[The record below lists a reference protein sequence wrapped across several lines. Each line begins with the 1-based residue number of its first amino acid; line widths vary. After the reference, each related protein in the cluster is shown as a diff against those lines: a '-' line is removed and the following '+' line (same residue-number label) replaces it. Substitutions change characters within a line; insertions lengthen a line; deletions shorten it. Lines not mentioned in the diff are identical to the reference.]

1 MTMHLVG
8 PYLSTTG
15 KRKGKQ
21 KFRSAEEARRARE
34 LEADWNKL
42 KSKWSAPATPA
53 KKSTGIIDL
62 PTAGKPIIRDTGPK
76 PKSLSSWNVGAVTSK
91 QTQQYTGS
99 KIVGIGTLH
108 KSNAVPI
115 FSDQEAIDIAH
126 MRR

>member
-21 KFRSAEEARRARE
+21 KFRNAAAAQQARQ
-34 LEADWNKL
+34 LEQDWNNL
-42 KSKWSAPATPA
+42 KSKWGVPA
-53 KKSTGIIDL
+53 KSKKNYNIAVEL
-62 PTAGKPIIRDTGPK
+62 PTTAKVYIRTNDTNH
-76 PKSLSSWNVGAVTSK
+76 KSLGSWNVGAVTTK
-91 QTQQYTGS
+91 ATQQYTGTAM
-99 KIVGIGTLH
+99 VGIGTLH

-115 FSDQEAIDIAH
+115 FSDQEAIDIAK

>member
-21 KFRSAEEARRARE
+21 KFRNAAEAKKARE
-34 LEADWNKL
+34 LEQSWIDLKNKWGASGA
-42 KSKWSAPATPA
+42 KH
-53 KKSTGIIDL
+53 KKSTAVVL
-62 PTAGKPIIRDTGPK
+62 PTTPAYMPRQTGER
-76 PKSLSSWNVGAVTSK
+76 PKSLSSWNVGAVTTK
-91 QTQQYTGS
+91 PTQQYTGTN
-99 KIVGIGTLH
+99 IVGIGTLH

-115 FSDQEAIDIAH
+115 FTDQEAKDIAT

>member
-21 KFRSAEEARRARE
+21 KFRSAAEAKLARE
-34 LEADWNKL
+34 LESDWNAL
-42 KSKWSAPATPA
+42 KSKWGVPS
-53 KKSTGIIDL
+53 KSKTKNTVVDL
-62 PTAGKPIIRDTGPK
+62 PTTAKSYIRTTDRPN
-76 PKSLSSWNVGAVTSK
+76 SLNSWNVGAVTSK
-91 QTQQYTGS
+91 QTQQYTGTN
-99 KIVGIGTLH
+99 IVGIGTLH

-115 FSDQEAIDIAH
+115 FSNQEAEDIAK